1 MVRIVRERN
10 ERSLTDTGLP
20 FLFESTCSSIFARL
34 EDLAEA
40 RAVSRVRLIVKLR
53 VHIRFV
59 NIFETEAR
67 AKRPPASMQ
76 RRIVVGVGTIERGR
90 GQVRGAEVCYRIRGV
105 GSNGG

>member
-1 MVRIVRERN
+1 MQLHLRA
-10 ERSLTDTGLP
+10 
-20 FLFESTCSSIFARL
+20 ARGSGRGTSGKL
-34 EDLAEA
+34 ID
-40 RAVSRVRLIVKLR
+40 RLIVKLR
-53 VHIRFV
+53 VHIRVV
-59 NIFETEAR
+59 NYIFETEAR